1 MTFIAISKRFLP
13 ILLPG
18 ASQPLR
24 FKKCRKTRCLLVFAM
39 VSWFNSLTAIGIVIS
54 SVELQLA
61 SLLQHDQKK
70 GSKLRRSKIIP

>member
-1 MTFIAISKRFLP
+1 MTFIALSRRFLP

-24 FKKCRKTRCLLVFAM
+24 KTRCLLVFAM
-39 VSWFNSLTAIGIVIS
+39 LSWFNSLTAIGIVIS
-54 SVELQLA
+54 SAEPQLA